1 MLVRTFNRVL
11 ASNGMKTR
19 PPNLPSDVHTM
30 WAMALNTHSGFQ
42 AQTRQIATISECRYR
57 WLRVPATRHQALE
70 NIDVFKGFLLSRIWP
85 AISLVEAARGKSQRK
100 FGGVARWGDQRSA
113 TSGPNDGLE
122 ESLISSTCA
131 RSVHREIQENLKTAQ
146 TERPRCISKI
156 VEGVFVP
163 KLCREISGH
172 RMTASGGAKRPFVR
186 KQDP

>member
-1 MLVRTFNRVL
+1 M
-11 ASNGMKTR
+11 
-19 PPNLPSDVHTM
+19 
-30 WAMALNTHSGFQ
+30 
-42 AQTRQIATISECRYR
+42 ATISECRYR
-57 WLRVPATRHQALE
+57 WLRVPATRHQAIE
-70 NIDVFKGFLLSRIWP
+70 NIDVFKGLMLSRIWP

-172 RMTASGGAKRPFVR
+172 GMTASGGAKRPFVR